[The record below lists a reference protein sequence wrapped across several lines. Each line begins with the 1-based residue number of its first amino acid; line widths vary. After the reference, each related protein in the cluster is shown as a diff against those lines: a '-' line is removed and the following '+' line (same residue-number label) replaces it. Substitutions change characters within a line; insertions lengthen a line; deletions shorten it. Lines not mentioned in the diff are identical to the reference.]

1 MNGGAADSGSAISAV
16 KYGGLPYLIEK
27 NLPTQYIQLEF
38 YRIDINGMGEFG
50 QAIMWPALKKI
61 MLWIVIGV
69 PAVVAGGAFL
79 IYLSLPDVG
88 DLERNNPRSTALML
102 QRFREA
108 KEAKK
113 DLIIR
118 QQWVSFDQIPKLLK
132 DTIRVTEDAAFYQ
145 HQGVDLN
152 ELKAAI
158 KKNWQKGE
166 YVRGASTIT
175 QQLAKNLYLTTDK
188 SIIRKIKEFLIT
200 RRLEKQLSKNRI
212 FDLYLNVIEFGPGI
226 FGVQAASRHYFGKDV
241 SRLNLEAMVRLTAV
255 IPKPLKETPTRNS
268 SWVKWK
274 AGWILDTLLR
284 YKYIDQDQY
293 QVVKAKFI

>member
-1 MNGGAADSGSAISAV
+1 
-16 KYGGLPYLIEK
+16 
-27 NLPTQYIQLEF
+27 
-38 YRIDINGMGEFG
+38 
-50 QAIMWPALKKI
+50 MWKALKKLF
-61 MLWIVIGV
+61 LWVVIGV
-69 PAVVAGGAFL
+69 PALLAGGALL

-88 DLERNNPRSTALML
+88 DLETNNPRSTALML

-108 KEAKK
+108 KQSQKH
-113 DLIIR
+113 LVIR
-118 QQWVSFDQIPKLLK
+118 HQWVPFNRIPKLLK

-145 HQGVDLN
+145 HRGVDLN
-152 ELKAAI
+152 ELKVAI

-166 YVRGASTIT
+166 YVRGASTIS

-200 RRLEKQLSKNRI
+200 RRLEKRLSKNRI

-226 FGVQAASRHYFGKDV
+226 FGVQAAARHFFNKDV
-241 SRLNLEAMVRLTAV
+241 SHLNLEEIVRLTTV

-274 AGWILDTLLR
+274 AGWILDTLRR
-284 YKYIDQDQY
+284 YKYINYNEY
-293 QVVKAKFI
+293 QVVMAKFK